1 VKFLNS
7 ESDVVVEED
16 DDDFK
21 AALTISVNE
30 G

>member
-7 ESDVVVEED
+7 ESVVVVEED